1 MVRRPPEWF
10 IQSILIG
17 VGSLLLVVLLQ
28 GVGVVRDLTTAFED
42 RTLDYRTAWYR
53 GLRQPDGTAP
63 AEPVIVAIDER
74 SLSELGR
81 FPTWPRSYHAAV
93 VDRLNAAGARAIGFD
108 LLFPEADRPAEDNAL
123 VRAIRHSGR
132 VVLGTFRGDD
142 GTGDLTGLVP
152 EFAAAA
158 RAVGHVHVDPDPDG
172 IVRRVRLLVDANG
185 SRRPALGAAVARVA
199 GAIDMDTIATA
210 AGGDFLLDYVGPPGT
225 FLRVPY
231 ADVLAGR
238 VDPNLFRGRA
248 VLVGATAAGLMDV
261 VATPFPGAMPGV
273 EVHATLAY
281 DLLTG
286 RALHR
291 AGAPVGLLTGL
302 LLAVL
307 AAMAFGMLRPP
318 IAALV
323 ALGGLVVFILAAFE
337 TLAGADVWVPV
348 VQPVM
353 AWTVAGLAASGR
365 RYGTEARDRL
375 AIKRA
380 FSRYLAADVVEEIS
394 RNPDQLALGGEERVV
409 TVGFIDLRDFT
420 GLSERLEPIRL
431 TALLSAF
438 FSTVTGAIQAHG
450 GMVDKYI
457 GDAVMVVFGAPQS
470 QPDHAERACHAA
482 LAVARAVDSEG
493 ERWAELGAPDL
504 RIGIALNTGPAVVG
518 NVGAATRFDYTALG
532 DAVNVAARLEGLNG
546 RLGTRILVGGGTREA
561 VGGALPFRDRGSVEV
576 KGKRDPVPVFELL
589 EPEPEDVT

>member
-10 IQSILIG
+10 IQGILIG

-53 GLRQPDGTAP
+53 GVRQPEGTAP
-63 AEPVIVAIDER
+63 AEPVIVAIDEA
-74 SLSELGR
+74 SLAELGR
-81 FPTWPRSYHAAV
+81 FPTWPRSYHANV
-93 VDRLNAAGARAIGFD
+93 VDRLTDAGARAIGFD
-108 LLFPEADRPAEDNAL
+108 ILFAEADRAEGDSVLAA
-123 VRAIRHSGR
+123 AIRRSGR
-132 VVLGTFRGDD
+132 VVLGTFRSDSSGA
-142 GTGDLTGLVP
+142 GGLVP
-152 EFAAAA
+152 TLAAAA

-172 IVRRVRLLVDANG
+172 IVRRVRLAVDVDG
-185 SRRPALGAAVARVA
+185 RRLPALGAAVARVA
-199 GAIDMDTIATA
+199 DGVDIDTLVAGAH
-210 AGGDFLLDYVGPPGT
+210 DFLLDYVGPPGT

-238 VDPNLFRGRA
+238 VADGLFRGRA

-273 EVHATLAY
+273 EVHATLTH

-286 RALHR
+286 RGLHR
-291 AGAPVGLLTGL
+291 AGASVGLLAGL

-307 AAMAFGMLRPP
+307 AAMAFGALRPVT
-318 IAALV
+318 AALV
-323 ALGGLVVFILAAFE
+323 ALGGLVVFVVAAFE
-337 TLAGADVWVPV
+337 ALAGADLWVPV

-353 AWTVAGLAASGR
+353 AWTMAGLVASGR

-420 GLSERLEPIRL
+420 GLSEGLEPTRL

-438 FSTVTGAIQAHG
+438 FSTVTEAIQAHG

-457 GDAVMVVFGAPQS
+457 GDAVMVVFGAPQA
-470 QPDHAERACHAA
+470 QPDHAERACRAA
-482 LAVARAVDSEG
+482 LAVVEAFEAERH
-493 ERWAELGAPDL
+493 RWAELGAPDL

-532 DAVNVAARLEGLNG
+532 DAVNVAARLEGLNS

-561 VGGALPFRDRGSVEV
+561 VGSALAFRDRGGVEV

-589 EPEPEDVT
+589 EPQPEDAT